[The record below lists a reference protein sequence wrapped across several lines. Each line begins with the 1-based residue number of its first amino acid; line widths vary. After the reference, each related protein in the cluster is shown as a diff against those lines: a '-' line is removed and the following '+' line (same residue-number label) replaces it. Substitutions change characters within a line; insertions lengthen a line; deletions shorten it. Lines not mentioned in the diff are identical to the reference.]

1 MEKRLPR
8 FDTQKNPYRQP
19 DLGCVVGGEGVTKR
33 ERRNQEKT
41 PLFFGDAFGIV
52 YCDAFFPAFPV
63 TISFCKEIVIRRD
76 ILG

>member
-8 FDTQKNPYRQP
+8 VDTQKNPYRQP
-19 DLGCVVGGEGVTKR
+19 DLGCLVVEVEVTKR
-33 ERRNQEKT
+33 EQRNQEKI
-41 PLFFGDAFGIV
+41 PLFFSDAFGIV

-63 TISFCKEIVIRRD
+63 TSSFCIEIVIRRD

>member
-1 MEKRLPR
+1 MRKRLPR
-8 FDTQKNPYRQP
+8 VDTQKNPYRQP
-19 DLGCVVGGEGVTKR
+19 DLGCLVVGVEVTKR
-33 ERRNQEKT
+33 ERRNQEKI

-63 TISFCKEIVIRRD
+63 TSSFCKEIVIRRD

>member
-1 MEKRLPR
+1 MRKRLPR
-8 FDTQKNPYRQP
+8 VDTQKNPYRQP
-19 DLGCVVGGEGVTKR
+19 DLGCLVVGVEVTKR
-33 ERRNQEKT
+33 ERRNQEKI

-63 TISFCKEIVIRRD
+63 TSSFCIEIVIRRD